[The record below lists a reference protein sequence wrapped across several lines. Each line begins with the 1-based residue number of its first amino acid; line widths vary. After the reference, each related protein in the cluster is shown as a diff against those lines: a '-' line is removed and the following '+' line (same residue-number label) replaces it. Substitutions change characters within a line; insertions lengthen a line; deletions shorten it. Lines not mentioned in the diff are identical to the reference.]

1 MWDSH
6 AFFLSD
12 CRFGRKVASFL
23 IKNFANEGNSIKDA
37 EAVNEVHAL
46 IHKEKSG
53 LWQIKS
59 KCSWM
64 PCILTA
70 LHWLL
75 YGIVK
80 KRISSI
86 SLTYSKKSFNNL
98 YAIFSHSHL
107 HCGMKAFIEYKSV
120 RWGRYAESKLL
131 HTRHKLKINLMQRG
145 WIVRLL
151 RKEQLTQ
158 LKRHRFMNSKWCN
171 LRSERTT
178 KIIGEMSNPEYA
190 W

>member
-1 MWDSH
+1 MSSWTPSKLSILCLEVRQSR
-6 AFFLSD
+6 FLLSD
-12 CRFGRKVASFL
+12 CRFGQKVASFL
-23 IKNFANEGNSIKDA
+23 IKNFGNGGNSIKDA

-86 SLTYSKKSFNNL
+86 SLTYSKKRFNNL

-120 RWGRYAESKLL
+120 RLSV
-131 HTRHKLKINLMQRG
+131 TRSRNYCIPDIN
-145 WIVRLL
+145 
-151 RKEQLTQ
+151 
-158 LKRHRFMNSKWCN
+158 
-171 LRSERTT
+171 
-178 KIIGEMSNPEYA
+178 
-190 W
+190 

>member
-1 MWDSH
+1 MCPAERHLSYLSIIIYYDKIIASLNGLVLFYLLRWCETI
-6 AFFLSD
+6 AFLLSD
-12 CRFGRKVASFL
+12 CRFGQKVASFL
-23 IKNFANEGNSIKDA
+23 IKNIGNGGNSIKDA

-120 RWGRYAESKLL
+120 RLCQL
-131 HTRHKLKINLMQRG
+131 RG
-145 WIVRLL
+145 VEITAY
-151 RKEQLTQ
+151 QT
-158 LKRHRFMNSKWCN
+158 
-171 LRSERTT
+171 
-178 KIIGEMSNPEYA
+178 
-190 W
+190 